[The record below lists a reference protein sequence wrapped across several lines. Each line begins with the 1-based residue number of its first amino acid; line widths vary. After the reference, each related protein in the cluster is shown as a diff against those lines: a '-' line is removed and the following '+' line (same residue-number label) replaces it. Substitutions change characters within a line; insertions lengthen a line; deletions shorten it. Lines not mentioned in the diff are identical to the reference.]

1 MKAIDKAS
9 GSINGNGT
17 LLQLSTYAISTASD
31 EVEGSADAEDWKI
44 FFPNLADETNNSNG
58 ESIEKIK
65 WNSTTESHPLIGQ
78 FIYRPQYSPLRP
90 SQQDVNADFYT
101 VKCFWY
107 RIVAYTPSIKA
118 AEEVSS
124 GTGMTSSAIR
134 DNMIVERRMR
144 FRAVPVAEA
153 DIDTTFRDR
162 SMAEIDTDEDEDI
175 EYMILTEGQARAGV
189 EAAMLHHKFVG
200 NNVDSVTTYKSQQ
213 SLSLGSHPYRNRYGC
228 RVMLTPQPTDGEDTD
243 RSKFK
248 ILYGTISGIDI
259 VYENSVVSNRVLIL
273 LEEDDE
279 IADDEDKTDPSLAF
293 WSTIIESSD
302 GTSSLT
308 DINPSLPPVGGN
320 SSILCSMYN
329 IDMHE
334 FHQGSEAYSVC
345 SSIIS
350 YLKSQSKIGPFLHP
364 VDHIAMGLVDYLTV
378 VKNPMVRFLAISHC
392 KAQSFVYNFSHYLFL
407 CYHYFVLSRTYQL
420 WKRIFLM
427 VNIVVC
433 VAVRMLSTRRMM

>member
-1 MKAIDKAS
+1 
-9 GSINGNGT
+9 
-17 LLQLSTYAISTASD
+17 
-31 EVEGSADAEDWKI
+31 
-44 FFPNLADETNNSNG
+44 
-58 ESIEKIK
+58 
-65 WNSTTESHPLIGQ
+65 
-78 FIYRPQYSPLRP
+78 
-90 SQQDVNADFYT
+90 
-101 VKCFWY
+101 
-107 RIVAYTPSIKA
+107 
-118 AEEVSS
+118 
-124 GTGMTSSAIR
+124 MTSSAIR

-279 IADDEDKTDPSLAF
+279 IADDEDKTDPGLAF

-427 VNIVVC
+427 VNI
-433 VAVRMLSTRRMM
+433 